1 MSYTTRIALSLIVAA
16 ATACLAAHARAE
28 GGNDEKLGISCADC
42 PNYSGA
48 FSIENTTGAVVN
60 YQYRWG
66 NQHPWKRMSLASGRI
81 ETHKYPLGEGPNR
94 KVPTPYVRFDRIGGD
109 SAVTMQEYRMK
120 FHAVG
125 YPGFGPSK
133 QVTEPER
140 YVFRYAANGHDLDL
154 KTK

>member
-1 MSYTTRIALSLIVAA
+1 MKQAIRKAVTLAVAA
-16 ATACLAAHARAE
+16 AMACLVTPARAE
-28 GGNDEKLGISCADC
+28 GSNDEKLGVSCADC
-42 PNYSGA
+42 PNYVGA

-81 ETHKYPLGEGPNR
+81 ETHKYPLGEDPNR

-125 YPGFGPSK
+125 YAGYGPSK
-133 QVTEPER
+133 SVTEPER